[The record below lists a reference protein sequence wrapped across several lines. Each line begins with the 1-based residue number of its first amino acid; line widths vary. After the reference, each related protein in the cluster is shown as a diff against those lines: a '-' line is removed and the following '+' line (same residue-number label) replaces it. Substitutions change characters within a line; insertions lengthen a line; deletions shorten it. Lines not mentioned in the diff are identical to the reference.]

1 MMSQKPVFGINEQII
16 AQAELEKD
24 IKKQADLIAPEQ
36 NLTHKQIQSF
46 LSVEN
51 LNATTSISNNL
62 PNESQRER
70 LRNLLI
76 GSREVVTRTIHYL
89 HLIGYAPEG
98 DWSPLQPNPENQ
110 EEVISILVR
119 HIRV

>member
-1 MMSQKPVFGINEQII
+1 MSQKTMFGANEQVI
-16 AQAELEKD
+16 AQAELEQD
-24 IKKQADLIAPEQ
+24 IKKQADLIAPEKDS
-36 NLTHKQIQSF
+36 THRQIQSF
-46 LSVEN
+46 LSTEN
-51 LNATTSISNNL
+51 SNATTPSSNNS
-62 PNESQRER
+62 PNESQRQR

-98 DWSPLQPNPENQ
+98 DWSPLQPNPHNS

>member
-1 MMSQKPVFGINEQII
+1 MMSQKTVLGVNEQII

-36 NLTHKQIQSF
+36 NVVPSQIQSF
-46 LSVEN
+46 LSADKPNV
-51 LNATTSISNNL
+51 TTPSSNNL
-62 PNESQRER
+62 PNEPQRQR
-70 LRNLLI
+70 LRNMLI
-76 GSREVVTRTIHYL
+76 GSREVVNKTIHYL
-89 HLIGYAPEG
+89 HLIGYAPKG
-98 DWSPLQPNPENQ
+98 DWSPLQPNPHNS

>member
-1 MMSQKPVFGINEQII
+1 MMSQKTVLGVNEQVI

-24 IKKQADLIAPEQ
+24 IKKQADLIAPEEDVV
-36 NLTHKQIQSF
+36 HKQIQSF
-46 LSVEN
+46 LSAEN
-51 LNATTSISNNL
+51 PNVTTPLSNE
-62 PNESQRER
+62 PQRQR
-70 LRNLLI
+70 LRNMLI
-76 GSREVVTRTIHYL
+76 GSREVVTRTIYYL

-98 DWSPLQPNPENQ
+98 DWSPLQPNPHNQ

>member
-1 MMSQKPVFGINEQII
+1 MMSQKTVLGVNEQVI

-24 IKKQADLIAPEQ
+24 IKKQADLIAPEKD
-36 NLTHKQIQSF
+36 LTSSQVQSF
-46 LSVEN
+46 LSADKPDV
-51 LNATTSISNNL
+51 TTPLSDNS
-62 PNESQRER
+62 PNEPQRQR
-70 LRNLLI
+70 LRNMLI
-76 GSREVVTRTIHYL
+76 GSREVVTSTIHYL

-98 DWSPLQPNPENQ
+98 DWSPLQPNPNNS